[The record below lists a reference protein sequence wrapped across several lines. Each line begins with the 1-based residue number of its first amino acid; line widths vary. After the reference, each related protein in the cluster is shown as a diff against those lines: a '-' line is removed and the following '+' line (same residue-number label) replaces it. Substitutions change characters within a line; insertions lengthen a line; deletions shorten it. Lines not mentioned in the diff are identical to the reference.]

1 MYSWERVALLVAV
14 SGAGA
19 WAITRLCSEET
30 VNRST
35 GSIRVSV
42 RLALLRACTAPLT
55 KLFARC
61 SLSCRPTSCCMQRGQ
76 FNSFCAHVA
85 RKRSFLT
92 TSRRGKSLALPSL
105 SCEVSGLLC
114 VGQLMRDLIRV
125 CQLRQPAYQ
134 QHLPLIY
141 LHTATNPLVLSLLTH
156 PALPFVALG

>member
-1 MYSWERVALLVAV
+1 MYTLARLALLAAV

-19 WAITRLCSEET
+19 WAIARLCCEET

-35 GSIRVSV
+35 GSIRVNV

-61 SLSCRPTSCCMQRGQ
+61 SLSCCPTSCCMQPGH
-76 FNSFCAHVA
+76 FNSFCAHGA
-85 RKRSFLT
+85 LRRSILT
-92 TSRRGKSLALPSL
+92 ALHRGKSLALPPL
-105 SCEVSGLLC
+105 SCEVTGLLC

-125 CQLRQPAYQ
+125 CKLQQPAYQ